1 MYALGAQKTISLTEL
16 LDGFSSYRVRG
27 SVYFLVV
34 SSWTKFGCKEDVKDL
49 LQILY
54 FQAG

>member
-1 MYALGAQKTISLTEL
+1 MYALDAQKTISLTEL